1 MAHFV
6 QLFRVFLTVAHFRQF
21 RVPSMFVNVR
31 TVEIRKPCF
40 DIPSRHD
47 DYDWVLGS
55 SPWNAFFPALILKLR
70 ATLIRSEIVCIDNN
84 EKHGSLFG
92 SHRLQLMR
100 ILFPHPL
107 LAGLRPVRER
117 SRDDIPVSP
126 IPFLKKSPDERIC
139 LTVLAKQDDAD
150 SLHSCQ
156 SLATISDN
164 ASPSTNFGG
173 LSLTRT
179 GPIPSRENQRP
190 LAPPR

>member
-1 MAHFV
+1 
-6 QLFRVFLTVAHFRQF
+6 
-21 RVPSMFVNVR
+21 MFFNVR

-47 DYDWVLGS
+47 DYDWALGS
-55 SPWNAFFPALILKLR
+55 SPWNAFFPALILKLS
-70 ATLIRSEIVCIDNN
+70 ATLIRSEIVSIHYN
-84 EKHGSLFG
+84 EQQGPLSGSDRF
-92 SHRLQLMR
+92 QLMR
-100 ILFPHPL
+100 IPFPHPL

-126 IPFLKKSPDERIC
+126 IPFFQKPPDERIC